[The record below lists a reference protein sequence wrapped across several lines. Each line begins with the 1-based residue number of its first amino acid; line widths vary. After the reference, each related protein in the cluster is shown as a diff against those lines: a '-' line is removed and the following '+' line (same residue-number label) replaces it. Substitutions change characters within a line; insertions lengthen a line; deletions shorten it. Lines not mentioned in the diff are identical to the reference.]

1 MEEAG
6 WFQKLNAALEN
17 EKKAGGK
24 KNNQKTPTHRWA
36 GGKWGVSGKKGW
48 QVLGVV

>member
-24 KNNQKTPTHRWA
+24 KNKITKKPQHTGGQKA
-36 GGKWGVSGKKGW
+36 NGE
-48 QVLGVV
+48 